1 MSYEFKFP
9 DIGEGLTE
17 GKILELRVQP
27 GTEVTA
33 GDILAIVETD
43 KVVAEIASPRSGIV
57 EAFGSAVGEHV
68 KVGETLA
75 YIDLAA
81 GSGAAGDGGSTTNG
95 GRQLQVLVGTL
106 DAAPSTLPASDEL
119 PAQDSTRPLPD
130 AEDDQSRRI
139 GIAPGPAF
147 SGQGSS
153 AAHGLASTAE
163 RAAEREPPGPVDG
176 AARTS
181 QQDESAP
188 SLRDT
193 EGNRDRHTGTTGSE
207 LSGQDLRVTPAA
219 RRLARDLGVD
229 LRQVRPG
236 RAGGHILRGDV
247 ERAASATRTAAPP
260 VPARPP
266 ERSDFAFPLIDDPLV
281 TPADLPLGQTVELT
295 ILRKTIAHTMESSR
309 KIPAATIFDL
319 GIVDDLV
326 ELRAKVNQG
335 RDVRV
340 SFQPFFMKA
349 LATALRRYPVL
360 NAHFNPVSEELTV
373 FKDVN
378 IGLAVNTEAG
388 LMVPVIH
395 NVENKTIR
403 QIDTEMKDM
412 VGRAKG
418 RQISITE
425 LRGGTFSLTNFG
437 PFGGLFACPMIYPP
451 QVAILGA
458 GRIHQAP
465 MVVDGVVR
473 AAWVLPVSLAFDHR
487 VVDGVPAAEFS
498 SYFLELLRAPQ
509 ELFVSM

>member
-27 GTEVTA
+27 GAEVNA

-43 KVVAEIASPRSGIV
+43 KVAAEIASPRSGV
-57 EAFGSAVGEHV
+57 VVAFGSAVGEHI

-81 GSGAAGDGGSTTNG
+81 GSAAAGDGGSTTNG
-95 GRQLQVLVGTL
+95 GHQLQVLVGTL

-119 PAQDSTRPLPD
+119 PAQDSARPLLD
-130 AEDDQSRRI
+130 AEDDRSRRI
-139 GIAPGPAF
+139 DIALGPAF

-153 AAHGLASTAE
+153 AAHGPATTDA
-163 RAAEREPPGPVDG
+163 RDG
-176 AARTS
+176 AARTA
-181 QQDESAP
+181 QQDESATP
-188 SLRDT
+188 LRDT
-193 EGNRDRHTGTTGSE
+193 EGDQDRRTGTTGSE

-219 RRLARDLGVD
+219 RRLARDLGVA

-247 ERAASATRTAAPP
+247 ERAASAPRTAAPP
-260 VPARPP
+260 IPARPP
-266 ERSDFAFPLIDDPLV
+266 GRSDFAFPLIDDPLV

-309 KIPAATIFDL
+309 KIPTATIFDL

-349 LATALRRYPVL
+349 IATALRRYPVL

-388 LMVPVIH
+388 LMVPVID

-412 VGRAKG
+412 VERAKG

-437 PFGGLFACPMIYPP
+437 PFGGLFASPMIYPP

-487 VVDGVPAAEFS
+487 VVDGVPAAKFS